1 MIIIYPSQK
10 SLTLEPLIPA
20 PKIKKIKNCFQFQDD
35 HYNGPSVDVWALG
48 ILLYFMVTA
57 SMPFNAS
64 TVAALKT
71 LILAGKFTVPS
82 YVSPACSSLLR
93 SVLQRKS
100 SSRPDLGDILTSDWM
115 AEAGAWIEADPGYR
129 SCPRLGAVEDDLTEA
144 EILVMEELE
153 QMGITE
159 AVLRQD
165 IMLGVRSPV
174 IATFRILL
182 HKKLETAKKK
192 KSPVTKDISSKR
204 SSIKNHEKSSSESNL
219 TVSNSKEV
227 PFLHRESKFCD
238 IL

>member
-1 MIIIYPSQK
+1 MFYVYFR
-10 SLTLEPLIPA
+10 
-20 PKIKKIKNCFQFQDD
+20 CQDD
-35 HYNGPSVDVWALG
+35 HYIGPSVDVWALG

-82 YVSPACSSLLR
+82 YVSPACGSLLR
-93 SVLQRKS
+93 SILQRKS
-100 SSRPDLGDILTSDWM
+100 ASRPDLGDILTSDWM

-129 SCPRLGAVEDDLTEA
+129 SCPRLGAMENELTEA
-144 EILVMEELE
+144 EIIVMEELE

-159 AVLRQD
+159 NVLRQD

-182 HKKLETAKKK
+182 HKKLETAKKQK
-192 KSPVTKDISSKR
+192 TSATMDIPFKR
-204 SSIKNHEKSSSESNL
+204 SSIKIQEKSSSESKISSSREVL
-219 TVSNSKEV
+219 TFHK
-227 PFLHRESKFCD
+227 ESKFCD

>member
-1 MIIIYPSQK
+1 M
-10 SLTLEPLIPA
+10 
-20 PKIKKIKNCFQFQDD
+20 
-35 HYNGPSVDVWALG
+35 DVWALG
-48 ILLYFMVTA
+48 ILLYFMVTG

-82 YVSPACSSLLR
+82 YVSPACGSLLR
-93 SVLQRKS
+93 SILQRKS
-100 SSRPDLGDILTSDWM
+100 SSRPDLTGIMASDWM

-129 SCPRLGAVEDDLTEA
+129 SCPRLGATEDDLTEA

-182 HKKLETAKKK
+182 HKKLETAKKLNI
-192 KSPVTKDISSKR
+192 PTTKDLSLKR
-204 SSIKNHEKSSSESNL
+204 SSIKSQERSSSESKINL
-219 TVSNSKEV
+219 SSSKNIQ
-227 PFLHRESKFCD
+227 PLHKESKFCD

>member
-1 MIIIYPSQK
+1 M
-10 SLTLEPLIPA
+10 
-20 PKIKKIKNCFQFQDD
+20 
-35 HYNGPSVDVWALG
+35 DVWALG
-48 ILLYFMVTA
+48 ILLYFMVTG

-82 YVSPACSSLLR
+82 YVSPACGSLLR

-100 SSRPDLGDILTSDWM
+100 SSRPDLTGIMASDWM

-129 SCPRLGAVEDDLTEA
+129 SCPRLGATEDDLTEA

-182 HKKLETAKKK
+182 HNKLETAKKLNLSTSK
-192 KSPVTKDISSKR
+192 QNVSLKR
-204 SSIKNHEKSSSESNL
+204 SSIKSQERSSSESKINL
-219 TVSNSKEV
+219 SSSKDIQ
-227 PFLHRESKFCD
+227 PLHKESKFCD

>member
-1 MIIIYPSQK
+1 MFYIYFR
-10 SLTLEPLIPA
+10 
-20 PKIKKIKNCFQFQDD
+20 CQDD
-35 HYNGPSVDVWALG
+35 HYIGPSVDVWALG

-82 YVSPACSSLLR
+82 YVSPACGSLLR
-93 SVLQRKS
+93 SILQRKS
-100 SSRPDLGDILTSDWM
+100 ANRPDLGGILASDWM

-129 SCPRLGAVEDDLTEA
+129 SCPRLGAMEDELTEA
-144 EILVMEELE
+144 EIIVMEELE

-159 AVLRQD
+159 SVLRQD

-182 HKKLETAKKK
+182 HKKLETAKKQK
-192 KSPVTKDISSKR
+192 ASTTMDISLKR
-204 SSIKNHEKSSSESNL
+204 SSIKSQEKSSSETKISSL
-219 TVSNSKEV
+219 REVSTFNK
-227 PFLHRESKFCD
+227 ESKFCD

>member
-1 MIIIYPSQK
+1 M
-10 SLTLEPLIPA
+10 
-20 PKIKKIKNCFQFQDD
+20 
-35 HYNGPSVDVWALG
+35 DVWALG

-82 YVSPACSSLLR
+82 YVSPACGSLLR

-100 SSRPDLGDILTSDWM
+100 SSRPNLGDILTSDWM

-129 SCPRLGAVEDDLTEA
+129 SCPRLGAMDDDLTET

-153 QMGITE
+153 QLGITE

-182 HKKLETAKKK
+182 HKKLETAKKTK
-192 KSPVTKDISSKR
+192 ISVLKDIPSKR
-204 SSIKNHEKSSSESNL
+204 SSIKSHEKSSSESNL
-219 TVSNSKEV
+219 TVTSSKEV
-227 PFLHRESKFCD
+227 PFLQRESKFCD

>member
-1 MIIIYPSQK
+1 
-10 SLTLEPLIPA
+10 
-20 PKIKKIKNCFQFQDD
+20 
-35 HYNGPSVDVWALG
+35 
-48 ILLYFMVTA
+48 MVTG

-82 YVSPACSSLLR
+82 YVSPACGSLLR

-100 SSRPDLGDILTSDWM
+100 SSRPDLTGIMASEWM

-129 SCPRLGAVEDDLTEA
+129 SCPRLGATEDDLTEA

-182 HKKLETAKKK
+182 HNKLETAKKLNLSTSK
-192 KSPVTKDISSKR
+192 QNVSLKR
-204 SSIKNHEKSSSESNL
+204 SSIKSQERSSSESKINL
-219 TVSNSKEV
+219 SSSKDIQ
-227 PFLHRESKFCD
+227 PLHKESKFCD

>member
-1 MIIIYPSQK
+1 M
-10 SLTLEPLIPA
+10 
-20 PKIKKIKNCFQFQDD
+20 
-35 HYNGPSVDVWALG
+35 DVWALG
-48 ILLYFMVTA
+48 ILLYFMVTG

-82 YVSPACSSLLR
+82 YVSPACGSLLR

-100 SSRPDLGDILTSDWM
+100 SSRPDLTGITASEWM

-129 SCPRLGAVEDDLTEA
+129 SCPRLGATEDDLTEA

-182 HKKLETAKKK
+182 HNKLETAKKLNLSTSK
-192 KSPVTKDISSKR
+192 QNVSLKR
-204 SSIKNHEKSSSESNL
+204 SSIKSQERSSSESKINL
-219 TVSNSKEV
+219 SSSKDIQ
-227 PFLHRESKFCD
+227 PLHKESKFCD

>member
-1 MIIIYPSQK
+1 M
-10 SLTLEPLIPA
+10 
-20 PKIKKIKNCFQFQDD
+20 
-35 HYNGPSVDVWALG
+35 DVWALG
-48 ILLYFMVTA
+48 ILLYFMVTG

-82 YVSPACSSLLR
+82 YVSPACGSLLR

-100 SSRPDLGDILTSDWM
+100 SSRPDLTGIMASDWM

-129 SCPRLGAVEDDLTEA
+129 SCPRLGATEDDLTEA

-182 HKKLETAKKK
+182 HKKLETAKKRNLSTSK
-192 KSPVTKDISSKR
+192 QNVSLKR
-204 SSIKNHEKSSSESNL
+204 SSIKSQERSSSESKINL
-219 TVSNSKEV
+219 SSSKDIHIQ
-227 PFLHRESKFCD
+227 PLHKESKFCD

>member
-1 MIIIYPSQK
+1 MFLIY
-10 SLTLEPLIPA
+10 
-20 PKIKKIKNCFQFQDD
+20 CHCQDD
-35 HYNGPSVDVWALG
+35 HYIGPSVDVWALG
-48 ILLYFMVTA
+48 ILLYFMVTG

-82 YVSPACSSLLR
+82 YVSPACGSLLR
-93 SVLQRKS
+93 SILQRKS
-100 SSRPDLGDILTSDWM
+100 SSRPDLTGIMASDWM

-129 SCPRLGAVEDDLTEA
+129 SCPRLGATEDDLTEA

-182 HKKLETAKKK
+182 HKKLETAKKLNI
-192 KSPVTKDISSKR
+192 STTKDVSLKC
-204 SSIKNHEKSSSESNL
+204 SSIKSQERSSSESKIDH
-219 TVSNSKEV
+219 SSSKNIQ
-227 PFLHRESKFCD
+227 PLHKESKFCD

>member
-1 MIIIYPSQK
+1 M
-10 SLTLEPLIPA
+10 
-20 PKIKKIKNCFQFQDD
+20 
-35 HYNGPSVDVWALG
+35 DVWALG
-48 ILLYFMVTA
+48 ILLYFMVTG

-82 YVSPACSSLLR
+82 YVSPACGSLLR

-100 SSRPDLGDILTSDWM
+100 SSRPDLTGIMASEWM

-129 SCPRLGAVEDDLTEA
+129 SCPRLGATEDDLTEA

-182 HKKLETAKKK
+182 HNKLETAKKLNLSTSK
-192 KSPVTKDISSKR
+192 QNVSLKR
-204 SSIKNHEKSSSESNL
+204 SSIKSQERSSSESKINL
-219 TVSNSKEV
+219 SSSKDIQ
-227 PFLHRESKFCD
+227 PLHKESKFCD

>member
-1 MIIIYPSQK
+1 MFLIY
-10 SLTLEPLIPA
+10 
-20 PKIKKIKNCFQFQDD
+20 CHCQDD
-35 HYNGPSVDVWALG
+35 HYIGPSVDVWALG
-48 ILLYFMVTA
+48 ILLYFMVTG

-82 YVSPACSSLLR
+82 YVSPACGSLLR
-93 SVLQRKS
+93 SILQRKS
-100 SSRPDLGDILTSDWM
+100 SSRPDLTGIMASDWM

-129 SCPRLGAVEDDLTEA
+129 SCPRLGATEDDLTEA

-182 HKKLETAKKK
+182 HKKLETAKKLNI
-192 KSPVTKDISSKR
+192 PTTKDVSLKR
-204 SSIKNHEKSSSESNL
+204 SSIKSQERSSSESKINL
-219 TVSNSKEV
+219 SSSKNIQ
-227 PFLHRESKFCD
+227 PLHKESKFCD